1 MNTMTKT
8 FAALLTSAALLAPSV
23 AFASNN
29 NTDIEQIP
37 DLFSLFQ
44 SDDDSTETAENVDTQ
59 KKSSTEDAKGD
70 ERDNGEPETK

>member
-1 MNTMTKT
+1 MNMMTKT
-8 FAALLTSAALLAPSV
+8 FAALTSAALLAPSA

-44 SDDDSTETAENVDTQ
+44 SDDARETAEDVDTQ
-59 KKSSTEDAKGD
+59 KKSSNEDTKTNA
-70 ERDNGEPETK
+70 RDNGESEKR